1 MDIIGKWKVN
11 KVLQMGDA
19 GSEWRTRDEV
29 KDVEPEDVD
38 DADADDEAD
47 EDDDDE
53 IDEVD

>member
-38 DADADDEAD
+38 ELFHGLRGWSRCLV
-47 EDDDDE
+47 
-53 IDEVD
+53 IG